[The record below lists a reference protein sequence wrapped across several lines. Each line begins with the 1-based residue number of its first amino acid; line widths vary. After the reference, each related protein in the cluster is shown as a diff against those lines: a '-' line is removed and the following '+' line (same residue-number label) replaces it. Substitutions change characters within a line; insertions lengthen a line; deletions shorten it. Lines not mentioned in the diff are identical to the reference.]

1 MLIKRLKIVHFKS
14 IKRLDFSCSR
24 VNLLIGEPNTGK
36 SNILEALGLVS
47 WLQHIA
53 ADQAAFNPQHAYE
66 WLRVRRGEQLFHFRD
81 TSRKIEITLEA
92 MNEEG
97 ETQRRYAAVQGQKDG
112 FIFFYSGSPEDSP
125 LLESDANFSLIR
137 KRPGGMVETM
147 FIRFYR
153 YPATLPAEEKAGV
166 SFLLPPIGRNLSEV
180 LLDQSNPELT
190 SAVRELLEPAGF
202 RLVFKT
208 GQHEYQMELDE
219 VRVVTFEPY
228 LVSDTLRRMLFHTA
242 AVLSNKNCVVT
253 LEEPEAHA
261 FPDYLISLAEQIA
274 RSNNQFFI
282 TTHSPEVVY
291 TLAKETPK
299 GEFACFVATT
309 DKERG
314 TTVTPIPYDTVLS
327 YGTDILANIDD
338 FLKE

>member
-1 MLIKRLKIVHFKS
+1 MLIKRLKVVHFKS
-14 IKRLDFSCSR
+14 IKHLDFSCSR

-66 WLRVRRGEQLFHFRD
+66 WLRVRRGEQLFYFRD
-81 TSRKIEITLEA
+81 TSRKVEIRLEIED
-92 MNEEG
+92 EEG
-97 ETQRRYAAVQGQKDG
+97 KTDRRYAAVEGRKDG
-112 FIFFYSGSPEDSP
+112 FAFFYSMAPEGFP
-125 LLESDANFSLIR
+125 FLESDANLMLLT
-137 KRPGGMVETM
+137 KRWEGPDA
-147 FIRFYR
+147 FIKFYR

>member
-1 MLIKRLKIVHFKS
+1 MHFKS
-14 IKRLDFSCSR
+14 IKHLDFSCSR

-36 SNILEALGLVS
+36 SNVLEALGLVS

-66 WLRVRRGEQLFHFRD
+66 WLRVRRGEQLFYFRD
-81 TSRKIEITLEA
+81 TSRKVEIRLEIED
-92 MNEEG
+92 EEG
-97 ETQRRYAAVQGQKDG
+97 KTDRRYAAVEGRKDG
-112 FIFFYSGSPEDSP
+112 FAFFYSETPPWGSP
-125 LLESDANFSLIR
+125 LLQSNATLTHIR
-137 KRPGGMVETM
+137 KRRGGMVETM

-180 LLDQSNPELT
+180 LLDRSNPALT
-190 SAVRELLEPAGF
+190 SAVRKLAEPAGF

-261 FPDYLISLAEQIA
+261 FPDYLITLAEQIA

-309 DKERG
+309 DKGRG